1 MPRMRRS
8 IGQSGIY
15 HVWFRGVNK
24 CRLFESTGDY
34 ILFLR
39 TLSLCA
45 HKEPVKIFAYCL
57 MNNHVHLLIQED
69 VERRN
74 LSQYIKRV
82 LSRYAGIFNKRHGRT
97 GTLFQGR
104 FGSKP
109 IENAQHFMDTM
120 VYIHKNPVKA
130 QLVDDLKTYLWSS
143 YVEHFYHNTQLA
155 LPKTA
160 DNGTM
165 LKLEL
170 KSIPQLFDPPVQNY
184 ADVFMWRHL
193 ATELESELV
202 QKVEHVVALTDDE
215 AFSKILKV
223 ASVTRPEHINT
234 FENDARDAYIC
245 DFYLEGLS
253 CKQIS
258 RLVGVGV
265 KQVYKVVK
273 RGAVPARQSSGSSD
287 LM

>member
-1 MPRMRRS
+1 MPRTRRT
-8 IGQSGIY
+8 IGRSGIY

-24 CRLFESTGDY
+24 CRIFESTGDY
-34 ILFLR
+34 TMFLR

-45 HKEPVKIFAYCL
+45 RKEPVKIFAYCL

-97 GTLFQGR
+97 GSLFQGR
-104 FGSKP
+104 FGSKA

-120 VYIHKNPVKA
+120 VYIHKNPIEA
-130 QLVDDLKTYLWSS
+130 ELVDDLKTYLWSS
-143 YVEHFYHNTQLA
+143 YVEHFYHNMQMHPHDIQNNGTLLKLA
-155 LPKTA
+155 LE
-160 DNGTM
+160 G
-165 LKLEL
+165 
-170 KSIPQLFDPPVQNY
+170 IPQLFYPPVQNY
-184 ADVFMWRHL
+184 SDVFMWRHL
-193 ATELESELV
+193 SNGMENELPHKKAYLS
-202 QKVEHVVALTDDE
+202 ALSDDE

-223 ASVTRPEHINT
+223 ASVTRPEHVNAFKNAKRNACIGT
-234 FENDARDAYIC
+234 LYK
-245 DFYLEGLS
+245 EGLS

-258 RLVGVGV
+258 RLVGVGI

-273 RGAVPARQSSGSSD
+273 KGDGSD
-287 LM
+287 TPVNEA